1 MILNAATLKG
11 LGSML
16 TRLDLKRH
24 KIIQKTREAAAD
36 IEEAH
41 QKTINKL
48 KTCVRKV

>member
-1 MILNAATLKG
+1 

-48 KTCVRKV
+48 KLV